1 MSSII
6 KRALM
11 CTCQYMQE
19 TTQISETIPKDKM
32 GKNNKSTSNHKRTSQ
47 KNHKKN
53 TIDPDK
59 NKKLTKV

>member
-1 MSSII
+1 
-6 KRALM
+6 M